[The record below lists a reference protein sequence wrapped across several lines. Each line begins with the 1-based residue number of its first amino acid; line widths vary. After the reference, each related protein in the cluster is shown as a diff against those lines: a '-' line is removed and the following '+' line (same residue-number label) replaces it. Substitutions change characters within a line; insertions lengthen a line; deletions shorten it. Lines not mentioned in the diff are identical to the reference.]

1 MPDGLESIS
10 SRELN
15 KGDDMAKKKKPA
27 RKSNSKPATR
37 KRPTARKQ
45 ATKPAARKRPTARNQ
60 ATKPAKAKVFQQCG
74 QACPLNLGSDGSHH
88 GACSLD
94 VGHTSSHKCSVD
106 GFEWS

>member
-10 SRELN
+10 SRALN
-15 KGDDMAKKKKPA
+15 KGDDMAKKKPT
-27 RKSNSKPATR
+27 RKSKSKTATR
-37 KRPTARKQ
+37 KRPTARK
-45 ATKPAARKRPTARNQ
+45 Q

-74 QACPLNLGSDGSHH
+74 QACPLNAGSGGSHH

>member
-1 MPDGLESIS
+1 MPDGLENIS

-15 KGDDMAKKKKPA
+15 NGENMAKKKPA
-27 RKSNSKPATR
+27 QKSKSKTATR
-37 KRPTARKQ
+37 KRPIARK
-45 ATKPAARKRPTARNQ
+45 Q

-74 QACPLNLGSDGSHH
+74 QACPLNAGSGGSHH
-88 GACSLD
+88 GACCLD